1 MKAQSL
7 KRLERSSPKT
17 GDLIQTTA
25 NPLEAVMQDARPFR
39 DKVVLVARNRVQR
52 RTAVGYPAT
61 SGFPSKQDFP
71 DQFQFRVPAFES

>member
-25 NPLEAVMQDARPFR
+25 NPLEAVMRDARPFR
-39 DKVVLVARNRVQR
+39 DKVVLVARNRV
-52 RTAVGYPAT
+52 
-61 SGFPSKQDFP
+61 
-71 DQFQFRVPAFES
+71 

>member
-25 NPLEAVMQDARPFR
+25 SPLEAVMQDARPFR

-61 SGFPSKQDFP
+61 SGSRVSRISLINFSFG
-71 DQFQFRVPAFES
+71 FQRSSS

>member
-25 NPLEAVMQDARPFR
+25 SPLEAVMQDARPFR
-39 DKVVLVARNRVQR
+39 DKVVLVARNRV
-52 RTAVGYPAT
+52 
-61 SGFPSKQDFP
+61 
-71 DQFQFRVPAFES
+71 